1 MADIS
6 TADLVDAHMASGRL
20 QSCEI
25 QFRQFGGKTAFAGP
39 IRTVKCHQD
48 NALVKKTLSEPGNGA
63 VLVVDGGGSLRS
75 ALLGDL
81 IGELAVKN
89 GWAGVI
95 IWGAVRDTA
104 ALKTLDVGIK
114 AIGSNPQ
121 RSSKAGAGETD
132 IPVTFGNTTFV
143 PGGWA
148 YSDDDGVLAADGELT

>member
-6 TADLVDAHMASGRL
+6 TADLVDVHMASGRV

-25 QFRQFGGKTAFAGP
+25 QFRQFGGVTAFAGP

-48 NALVKKTLSEPGNGA
+48 NALVKKMLSEPGNNA

-81 IGELAVKN
+81 IGALAVKN

-104 ALKTLDVGIK
+104 ALKTLSVGIK

-121 RSSKAGAGETD
+121 RSSKAGAGDVD
-132 IPVTFGNTTFV
+132 IPITFGNATFV
-143 PGGWA
+143 PGGWV
-148 YSDDDGVLAADGELT
+148 YSDDDGVLSADGELT